1 MNERKELELQSIT
14 EEEKLH
20 AERTHRYMTNA
31 LRDREFRTTGVE
43 FDELLP
49 PVSFFGQARDS
60 IKQRV
65 IEKLRAFFEKFL
77 GLG

>member
-1 MNERKELELQSIT
+1 
-14 EEEKLH
+14 
-20 AERTHRYMTNA
+20 MTNA
-31 LRDREFRTTGVE
+31 LRDKEFRTTGVE

-49 PVSFFGQARDS
+49 PISFFGQKREI

-77 GLG
+77 GLE

>member
-1 MNERKELELQSIT
+1 
-14 EEEKLH
+14 
-20 AERTHRYMTNA
+20 MTNA
-31 LRDREFRTTGVE
+31 LRDKEFRTTGVE

-49 PVSFFGQARDS
+49 PVSFFGQARTI
-60 IKQRV
+60 IKHRV

>member
-1 MNERKELELQSIT
+1 MELQSIT